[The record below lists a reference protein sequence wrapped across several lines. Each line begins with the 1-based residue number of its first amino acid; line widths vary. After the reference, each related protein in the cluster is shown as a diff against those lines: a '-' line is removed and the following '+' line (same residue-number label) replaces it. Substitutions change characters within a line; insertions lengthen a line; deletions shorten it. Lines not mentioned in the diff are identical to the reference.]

1 MGRIRSNRISGGT
14 DEEGSI
20 MANERKTEN
29 IVREL
34 LRERLYYNSKDIIV
48 EEQKSDNPRIAKLLK
63 NASKKG
69 AGCGYPEFIISSRS
83 NSNFIIVIECKAELS
98 KHQSKNLDKYSD
110 YAVDGALLY
119 ASFLSKEYDVLA
131 IAVSGE
137 KQNSIQISHFLR
149 LKETGEHHQYFGDK
163 ILSFH
168 EYIDGIIHSN
178 YKFNQDYGKLIAYT
192 KTLNDFLH
200 GKKIKESQRALLIS
214 GILIALKND
223 AFKSGYNKHKSIN
236 SLVENLYGTIC
247 SEIAQSDI
255 KADVSERLKL
265 AFSFVKTG
273 TSLTDEKGGKA
284 FVEGLIADID
294 REINGFMQTHKY
306 VDTVSQFYVEFLRYA
321 NNDKGLGIVLTP
333 SHITDLF
340 VELADVNK
348 DSVVFDNC
356 CGTGGFLISA
366 MKKMIKE
373 AKGDRTKEIKIRKNQ
388 LVGIEYQDDIY
399 ALLVSNMILHR
410 DGRTNI
416 FLGDCFDII
425 KDINKKFKLNVGLLN
440 PPYKTKKSDIEELE
454 FVLNNLEVLEPGGK
468 CVAIVPLSC
477 VIEDTTI
484 VKTLKK
490 RILSKHAVEAV
501 MSLPEDLFHNSDVN
515 VVTCAIVIT
524 AHKPH
529 PSRKKTWLGYWR
541 ADGFV
546 KVKNKGRI
554 DKNNTWENIK
564 ENWVSTFKNRDIIPG
579 LSLAREI
586 TEETEWCAEKYMV
599 TDYSEISSEDYE
611 LTVKKHI
618 LFNFMDFTGFEVE
631 DGDDN
636 ETK

>member
-1 MGRIRSNRISGGT
+1 M
-14 DEEGSI
+14 
-20 MANERKTEN
+20 NERKTEN

-34 LRERLYYNSKDIIV
+34 LRRNSYYDSNDIVI
-48 EEQKSDNPRIAKLLK
+48 EEQRSDNPKITKLLR
-63 NASKKG
+63 NASKRG
-69 AGCGYPEFIISSRS
+69 NGCGYPEFIISSKS

-98 KHQSKNLDKYSD
+98 KHQSKNLDKYAD

-137 KQNSIQISHFLR
+137 NQNRIQVSHFLR
-149 LKETGEHHQYFGDK
+149 LKETGEHHQYFADK
-163 ILSFH
+163 ILPFD

-192 KTLNDFLH
+192 KTLNELLH

-223 AFKSGYNKHKSIN
+223 AFKSGYNKHKSTK

-255 KADVSERLKL
+255 KADIAERLKL
-265 AFSFVKTG
+265 AFSFIKTG
-273 TSLTDEKGGKA
+273 TSLTSEKDGKA
-284 FVEGLIADID
+284 FVESLIADID
-294 REINGFMQTHKY
+294 AEINGFMQTHKY

-321 NNDKGLGIVLTP
+321 NDDKGLGIVLTP

-340 VELADVNK
+340 ADLADVNK

-366 MKKMIKE
+366 MKRMIKD
-373 AKGDRTKEIKIRKNQ
+373 AKGDRAKENKIKKNQ

-416 FLGDCFDII
+416 FLGDCFD
-425 KDINKKFKLNVGLLN
+425 KSFEVGKKFKPNVGLLN

-454 FVLNNLEVLEPGGK
+454 FVLNNLEILEPGGK
-468 CVAIVPLSC
+468 CVAIIPLSC

-484 VKTLKK
+484 ARTLKK
-490 RILSKHAVEAV
+490 RVLSKHTVEAV
-501 MSLPEDLFHNSDVN
+501 MSLPEELFHNSDVN

-529 PSRKKTWLGYWR
+529 PQRKKTWFGYWR
-541 ADGFV
+541 KDGFV

-554 DKNNTWENIK
+554 DKNNTWGSIK
-564 ENWVSTFKNRDIIPG
+564 EKWVSAFKNRDIVDD

-586 TEETEWCAEKYMV
+586 TEEDEWCAEAYMV
-599 TDYSEISSEDYE
+599 TDYSKISREDYE
-611 LTVKKHI
+611 TTVKKYI
-618 LFNFMDFTGFEVE
+618 LFNLMDLTGFTVE
-631 DGDDN
+631 EGIENDSR
-636 ETK
+636 